1 VIDGKKIKLG
11 ILEEQIKDS
20 SKQLL
25 NGNKKNRDINSET
38 RALKKKFEIEE
49 VKLDKMTKMR
59 IRVGQERQVLNQV
72 KEEIKAAYER
82 AGMKYPYGE

>member
-1 VIDGKKIKLG
+1 MV
-11 ILEEQIKDS
+11 
-20 SKQLL
+20 
-25 NGNKKNRDINSET
+25 
-38 RALKKKFEIEE
+38 EE